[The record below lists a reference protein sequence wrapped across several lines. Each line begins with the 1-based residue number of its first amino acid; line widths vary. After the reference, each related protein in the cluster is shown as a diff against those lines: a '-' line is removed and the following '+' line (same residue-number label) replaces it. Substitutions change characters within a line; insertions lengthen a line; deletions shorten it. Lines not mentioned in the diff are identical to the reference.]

1 MADYKPKENYPGFDK
16 DLDMEGVEIKDIAE
30 PSADDSAATKK
41 YVDDAIAAAAVEAH
55 PTYAIKADD
64 VDPLLRKATV
74 TLTANE
80 VKALN
85 ASPKTLIAAPAAG
98 EALIVERVLFRFHWA
113 TTQYTGGSALS
124 VIYTGGSTNLLA
136 GTLAASFLTDPTAAV
151 TSDAILAGLGTQLA
165 APQETAVKLKAA
177 AAEFATGDSTLEVQ
191 VWYRIAAAT
200 V

>member
-41 YVDDAIAAAAVEAH
+41 YVDDAIAAAAIEAH

-80 VKALN
+80 IKALN

-98 EALIVERVLFRFHWA
+98 EALIIERVLFRFIWA
-113 TTQYTGGSALS
+113 TTQYTAGSALS
-124 VIYTGGSTNLLA
+124 VLYAGGSTNLLA
-136 GTLAASFLTDPTAAV
+136 GTLAATFLTAPTAAV
-151 TSDAILAGLGTQLA
+151 TSDAILAGLGTQLS
-165 APQETAVKLKAA
+165 APQETAVTLKAA
-177 AAEFATGDSTLEVQ
+177 STEFATGDSTLEVQ
-191 VWYRIAAAT
+191 IWYRVAAAT
-200 V
+200 A